1 MKSPYEIIISPLLTE
16 KTKLQ
21 EKDNKYTFLVKKDAN
36 EIEIKQAIEKIY
48 DVKVK
53 KVNTINIK
61 PKPKRWRFRRGF
73 TSSKKKVIATLK
85 EGYKIEFK

>member
-1 MKSPYEIIISPLLTE
+1 MRSPYEIIISPVLTE

-36 EIEIKQAIEKIY
+36 KIEIKQAIEKIY
-48 DVKVK
+48 NVKVK

-61 PKPKRWRFRRGF
+61 PKPKRWRFRMGF
-73 TSSKKKVIATLK
+73 TPSKKKAIVTLK